1 MTTVE
6 CGCATGVAYPVTN
19 TCRKRQVP
27 DALNRCNRTCALQL
41 FKFGSSWPVAGAQR
55 CLSKWFTEKRHFLKG
70 TARTARFKVWDMLDM
85 LPEAFQR

>member
-1 MTTVE
+1 MLL
-6 CGCATGVAYPVTN
+6 AGVTSIV
-19 TCRKRQVP
+19 
-27 DALNRCNRTCALQL
+27 LGSF

-70 TARTARFKVWDMLDM
+70 TAQTAHFKVWDMLDM